1 MNQTHSVAEKP
12 LAVVSAT
19 LTVVKIWSIVNRAAL
34 SGIRGAILS
43 SFSLIFSLMTLKE
56 ELLGTEN
63 YLGL

>member
-19 LTVVKIWSIVNRAAL
+19 LPVVKIWSIVNRAAL

-43 SFSLIFSLMTLKE
+43 SFGLIFSLMTLKE